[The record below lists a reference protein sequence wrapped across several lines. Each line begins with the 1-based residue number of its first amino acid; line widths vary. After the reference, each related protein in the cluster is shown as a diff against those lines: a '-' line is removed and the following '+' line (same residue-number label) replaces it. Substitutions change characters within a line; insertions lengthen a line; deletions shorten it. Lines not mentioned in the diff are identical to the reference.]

1 MTQLDPT
8 TDTRGPARS
17 TVRYRGRH
25 LPMVAVVVAATIATA
40 LAYSG
45 MVLFGLEVA
54 GMSPAEAYALAGFL
68 EVSLVAVA
76 LMARNAALEGR
87 PYGVLLTLTWILSG
101 TSGMFAALHEIAV
114 PDASTPYMVAFRFVP
129 PLVAALMWH
138 LALVGERHL
147 VTGHTLDERRREHRV
162 HQYVTALELWR
173 DARLD
178 SGGTHRGMRKV
189 RAAHGRQRAARD
201 AALKLLT
208 VEDFERRMQ
217 VWVERLEAAERHG
230 SRLDVIGAS
239 SVERGVA
246 RGAAVDGPRTVP
258 AIAAPVASDV
268 APRADA
274 EPVVVRSADEAAA
287 DGASDAFADDL
298 QAALTG
304 ATPVVEDERRPGTA
318 DDESVRAWFDDLD
331 GDLAEDL
338 GSDPAQEPGVDG
350 GAVDGTPVD
359 GAAKDGGAVDGAAKD
374 GGAVDGAAKDGGTVD
389 EAEDRGVVA
398 DDVPAP
404 AEAEVEAGLPGTR
417 EPLPETGHTRR
428 VEVFDLLRQSDPALG
443 GALAQRSAFLTA
455 HGEATEEAATA
466 DAQLDVSPPA
476 TPQAPTVPA
485 EEPPA
490 TTADAQPEDRGDRD
504 RRIVE
509 LADDGLSHREIA
521 ERFDVSRATV
531 SRVVKRYATV

>member
-1 MTQLDPT
+1 MTQPDT
-8 TDTRGPARS
+8 TADSPVGGRP

-25 LPMVAVVVAATIATA
+25 LPMVAVVVAAFIATA

-54 GMSPAEAYALAGFL
+54 HMSPAEAYALAGFL

-178 SGGTHRGMRKV
+178 SAGTRQGARKV
-189 RAAHGRQRAARD
+189 RAAHQRQRAARD
-201 AALKLLT
+201 GALKLLT

-230 SRLDVIGAS
+230 NRLDLIGAS
-239 SVERGVA
+239 SVERGVS
-246 RGAAVDGPRTVP
+246 RGRAVGPGRAVP
-258 AIAAPVASDV
+258 ALA
-268 APRADA
+268 A
-274 EPVVVRSADEAAA
+274 EPAVVATPATTTTELAEPAVPAEPDVTPATDEQPAVT
-287 DGASDAFADDL
+287 ASFEDEF

-304 ATPVVEDERRPGTA
+304 GTPVVRSAEHEPERAPAPVGLVDDASED
-318 DDESVRAWFDDLD
+318 RA
-331 GDLAEDL
+331 
-338 GSDPAQEPGVDG
+338 
-350 GAVDGTPVD
+350 
-359 GAAKDGGAVDGAAKD
+359 
-374 GGAVDGAAKDGGTVD
+374 D
-389 EAEDRGVVA
+389 EASTAEAAVVA
-398 DDVPAP
+398 A
-404 AEAEVEAGLPGTR
+404 AEAGLPGTR

-428 VEVFDLLRQSDPALG
+428 VEVFDLLRQADPALG
-443 GALAQRSAFLTA
+443 GALAQRSAFLTS
-455 HGEATEEAATA
+455 HGDSPEASAEVATVSAPEPEAAPEPAA
-466 DAQLDVSPPA
+466 DVALDVAPPDVA
-476 TPQAPTVPA
+476 AP
-485 EEPPA
+485 
-490 TTADAQPEDRGDRD
+490 DDQPTSDRD
-504 RRIVE
+504 RWIVE
-509 LADDGLSHREIA
+509 LAGDGLNQREIA
-521 ERFDVSRATV
+521 QRVDVSRATV
-531 SRVVKRYATV
+531 SRVMRRYATA

>member
-1 MTQLDPT
+1 MTQHDPT
-8 TDTRGPARS
+8 TDNPGAARS

-178 SGGTHRGMRKV
+178 STGNRGGMRKV
-189 RAAHGRQRAARD
+189 RSAHHRQRAARD

-230 SRLDVIGAS
+230 NRLDLIGAS
-239 SVERGVA
+239 SVNRGVV
-246 RGAAVDGPRTVP
+246 RPSGAPGPSGQPAVTAGPSLPSLASLV
-258 AIAAPVASDV
+258 AAP
-268 APRADA
+268 
-274 EPVVVRSADEAAA
+274 EPVVTTTVTGADDPFADEFR
-287 DGASDAFADDL
+287 S
-298 QAALTG
+298 ALTG
-304 ATPVVEDERRPGTA
+304 STPVVTADGDLEGTAGDDAGRTA
-318 DDESVRAWFDDLD
+318 DDAPEEAEWFDDLEEQ
-331 GDLAEDL
+331 LAADATA
-338 GSDPAQEPGVDG
+338 PEPD
-350 GAVDGTPVD
+350 D
-359 GAAKDGGAVDGAAKD
+359 GAQREAQAA
-374 GGAVDGAAKDGGTVD
+374 A
-389 EAEDRGVVA
+389 
-398 DDVPAP
+398 
-404 AEAEVEAGLPGTR
+404 EAGLPGTG

-428 VEVFDLLRQSDPALG
+428 VEVFDLLQETDPALG
-443 GALAQRSAFLTA
+443 DALAQRSAFLTA
-455 HGEATEEAATA
+455 HGTSTPQDAEAAVA
-466 DAQLDVSPPA
+466 EAAAAGDGDGPVS
-476 TPQAPTVPA
+476 
-485 EEPPA
+485 
-490 TTADAQPEDRGDRD
+490 DRD
-504 RRIVE
+504 RHIVA
-509 LADDGLSHREIA
+509 LAGDGLSHREIA
-521 ERFDVSRATV
+521 ERVEVFPSTV
-531 SRVVKRYATV
+531 GRVVKRYVPA

>member
-1 MTQLDPT
+1 MTQSDT
-8 TDTRGPARS
+8 TAASRGGRPA
-17 TVRYRGRH
+17 VRYRGRH

-178 SGGTHRGMRKV
+178 GAGTHRGMRKV
-189 RAAHGRQRAARD
+189 RAAHSRQRAARD

-230 SRLDVIGAS
+230 NRLDLIGAT
-239 SVERGVA
+239 SVERGVVRGTAIAPA
-246 RGAAVDGPRTVP
+246 RAVPALAAAFSSERASDGAPSAAAAVATAEDRVP
-258 AIAAPVASDV
+258 VVTTTAPDDVDV
-268 APRADA
+268 AGESVTLTDA
-274 EPVVVRSADEAAA
+274 
-287 DGASDAFADDL
+287 
-298 QAALTG
+298 AALTDPEPSATASPADAPSIPEG
-304 ATPVVEDERRPGTA
+304 GWADDDADDGFADEFRSALTGGTPVVRPDERPATEEVVEQ
-318 DDESVRAWFDDLD
+318 DHDEAV
-331 GDLAEDL
+331 
-338 GSDPAQEPGVDG
+338 
-350 GAVDGTPVD
+350 AVDRD
-359 GAAKDGGAVDGAAKD
+359 AA
-374 GGAVDGAAKDGGTVD
+374 
-389 EAEDRGVVA
+389 
-398 DDVPAP
+398 
-404 AEAEVEAGLPGTR
+404 AGLPGTR

-428 VEVFDLLRQSDPALG
+428 VEVFDLLRESDPALG
-443 GALAQRSAFLTA
+443 GAIAQRSAFLTA
-455 HGEATEEAATA
+455 HGDSSPDATTTLAET
-466 DAQLDVSPPA
+466 DVVVAEDA
-476 TPQAPTVPA
+476 TPEWLPDTS
-485 EEPPA
+485 
-490 TTADAQPEDRGDRD
+490 TEDRPESDRD
-504 RRIVE
+504 QRIID
-509 LADDGLSHREIA
+509 LAADGLSQREIA
-521 ERFDVSRATV
+521 DRVDVSRATV
-531 SRVVKRYATV
+531 GRVMRRYAPA

>member
-1 MTQLDPT
+1 MTQHDPT
-8 TDTRGPARS
+8 TDTPGPARA

-54 GMSPAEAYALAGFL
+54 GMSRPEAYALAGFL

-178 SGGTHRGMRKV
+178 SGGTRRGMRKV
-189 RAAHGRQRAARD
+189 RTAHSRQRAARD

-230 SRLDVIGAS
+230 NRLDLIGAS
-239 SVERGVA
+239 SVERGVI
-246 RGAAVDGPRTVP
+246 RGAATADPRT
-258 AIAAPVASDV
+258 ASALLAASSSAVAL
-268 APRADA
+268 AALDA
-274 EPVVVRSADEAAA
+274 SATRTPGTSEASEPFADE
-287 DGASDAFADDL
+287 F

-304 ATPVVEDERRPGTA
+304 ATPAVSAEDPA
-318 DDESVRAWFDDLD
+318 VDLD
-331 GDLAEDL
+331 DDQAWEPWADE
-338 GSDPAQEPGVDG
+338 PAGAPDDGVDAG
-350 GAVDGTPVD
+350 PADVLEPAAV
-359 GAAKDGGAVDGAAKD
+359 
-374 GGAVDGAAKDGGTVD
+374 
-389 EAEDRGVVA
+389 AEE
-398 DDVPAP
+398 PAP
-404 AEAEVEAGLPGTR
+404 GPDEERLSVDAAAGLPGTR

-428 VEVFDLLRQSDPALG
+428 VEVFGLLGESDPALG
-443 GALAQRSAFLTA
+443 GALAHRSAFLTA
-455 HGEATEEAATA
+455 HGTSASAGAQPDAGLRAGSDAVAADDAGSA
-466 DAQLDVSPPA
+466 DDADD
-476 TPQAPTVPA
+476 VPA
-485 EEPPA
+485 S
-490 TTADAQPEDRGDRD
+490 DRD

-509 LADDGLSHREIA
+509 LAGDGLSQREIA
-521 ERFDVSRATV
+521 ERVEVSRATV
-531 SRVVKRYATV
+531 GRVMKRYATV

>member
-1 MTQLDPT
+1 MTQHDPT
-8 TDTRGPARS
+8 TDTTGPARA

-178 SGGTHRGMRKV
+178 SSGNHAGMRKV
-189 RAAHGRQRAARD
+189 RTAHGRQRAARD

-230 SRLDVIGAS
+230 NRLDLIGAS

-246 RGAAVDGPRTVP
+246 RGAAGSGPRALP
-258 AIAAPVASDV
+258 APAAPSAALV
-268 APRADA
+268 APVPDA
-274 EPVVVRSADEAAA
+274 PQQPAPEPVVTTTA
-287 DGASDAFADDL
+287 DGAALGTPAHDISADGISADDAFADDL

-304 ATPVVEDERRPGTA
+304 ATPVVEAERQ
-318 DDESVRAWFDDLD
+318 DDAVVGSAEDSVDDAVVQAWFDEVD
-331 GDLAEDL
+331 EDL
-338 GSDPAQEPGVDG
+338 GPDPADGLVEDAGQGSAPEHRPADVEVDS
-350 GAVDGTPVD
+350 
-359 GAAKDGGAVDGAAKD
+359 
-374 GGAVDGAAKDGGTVD
+374 
-389 EAEDRGVVA
+389 
-398 DDVPAP
+398 
-404 AEAEVEAGLPGTR
+404 GLPGTR

-428 VEVFDLLRQSDPALG
+428 VEVFDLLRQADPALG

-455 HGEATEEAATA
+455 HGEPEAAEAIDDAEPATASEALDAAAGSAGTA
-466 DAQLDVSPPA
+466 DGPLD
-476 TPQAPTVPA
+476 
-485 EEPPA
+485 
-490 TTADAQPEDRGDRD
+490 DRGDRD

-509 LADDGLSHREIA
+509 LAADGLSQREIA
-521 ERFDVSRATV
+521 DRMDVSRATV
-531 SRVVKRYATV
+531 GRVVKRYAPA

>member
-1 MTQLDPT
+1 MTQHDPT
-8 TDTRGPARS
+8 TDTPGPART

-114 PDASTPYMVAFRFVP
+114 PDASMPYMVAFRFVP

-162 HQYVTALELWR
+162 HQYVTALEVWR

-178 SGGTHRGMRKV
+178 STGNHAGMRKV
-189 RAAHGRQRAARD
+189 RVAHRRQRAARD

-230 SRLDVIGAS
+230 NRLDLIGAS
-239 SVERGVA
+239 SVERGVSRGSAGGSRAA
-246 RGAAVDGPRTVP
+246 RSAAPAAPSLAALAATAQPVGVSGAAVTAPAQQPGQVPVVTRTDGGP
-258 AIAAPVASDV
+258 
-268 APRADA
+268 ADA
-274 EPVVVRSADEAAA
+274 TFADE
-287 DGASDAFADDL
+287 FE
-298 QAALTG
+298 AALTG
-304 ATPVVEDERRPGTA
+304 VIPTVEAGEPRAEGAA
-318 DDESVRAWFDDLD
+318 DVTVEAWFDDPR
-331 GDLAEDL
+331 EDL
-338 GSDPAQEPGVDG
+338 GHDPAAGV
-350 GAVDGTPVD
+350 TPHLTD
-359 GAAKDGGAVDGAAKD
+359 ERAA
-374 GGAVDGAAKDGGTVD
+374 D
-389 EAEDRGVVA
+389 ERAAEDVAADVVPRPA
-398 DDVPAP
+398 DV
-404 AEAEVEAGLPGTR
+404 EAEAGLPGTR

-428 VEVFDLLRQSDPALG
+428 VEVFDLLRQSDPGLDPALG
-443 GALAQRSAFLTA
+443 GALAERSAFLTS
-455 HGEATEEAATA
+455 HGAPAEPAAPQEA
-466 DAQLDVSPPA
+466 DALPA
-476 TPQAPTVPA
+476 S
-485 EEPPA
+485 
-490 TTADAQPEDRGDRD
+490 DRD

-509 LADDGLSHREIA
+509 LSGDGLTHREIA
-521 ERFDVSRATV
+521 EQVEVSPSTV
-531 SRVVKRYATV
+531 SRVVKRYAPA

>member
-1 MTQLDPT
+1 MTQHDPT

-178 SGGTHRGMRKV
+178 SSGNHAGMRKV
-189 RAAHGRQRAARD
+189 RTAHGRQRAARD

-230 SRLDVIGAS
+230 NRLDLIGAS

-246 RGAAVDGPRTVP
+246 RGAAG
-258 AIAAPVASDV
+258 S
-268 APRADA
+268 APRALPTPA
-274 EPVVVRSADEAAA
+274 TATPAAPTLVAPSSEAAA
-287 DGASDAFADDL
+287 PQQLDPAPVVTTTAPENDAGPFADDAFADDL

-304 ATPVVEDERRPGTA
+304 ATPVAEEGDHRDVAVDDAAVQAWSDDADEDPGSGPVVEHA
-318 DDESVRAWFDDLD
+318 D
-331 GDLAEDL
+331 GAEDFE
-338 GSDPAQEPGVDG
+338 D
-350 GAVDGTPVD
+350 
-359 GAAKDGGAVDGAAKD
+359 
-374 GGAVDGAAKDGGTVD
+374 
-389 EAEDRGVVA
+389 AEDA
-398 DDVPAP
+398 DAEGRDAADV
-404 AEAEVEAGLPGTR
+404 EVDSGLPGTR

-428 VEVFDLLRQSDPALG
+428 VEVFDLLRQTDPALG

-455 HGEATEEAATA
+455 HGEPATA
-466 DAQLDVSPPA
+466 EEEDA
-476 TPQAPTVPA
+476 TVV
-485 EEPPA
+485 
-490 TTADAQPEDRGDRD
+490 TADVPLDDRGDRD

-509 LADDGLSHREIA
+509 LAADGLSQREIA
-521 ERFDVSRATV
+521 ERMDVSRATV
-531 SRVVKRYATV
+531 GRVVRRFEGQGPTHEDHGLVSR

>member
-1 MTQLDPT
+1 MTQHDPT
-8 TDTRGPARS
+8 TDTPAAARP

-162 HQYVTALELWR
+162 HQYVTALEVWR

-178 SGGTHRGMRKV
+178 STGNHAGMRKV
-189 RAAHGRQRAARD
+189 RTAHSRQRAARD

-230 SRLDVIGAS
+230 NRLDLIGAS
-239 SVERGVA
+239 SIERGVA
-246 RGAAVDGPRTVP
+246 RGTSPAGPRALP
-258 AIAAPVASDV
+258 APAASPVALVAAPPAVQ
-268 APRADA
+268 
-274 EPVVVRSADEAAA
+274 EPGARPAVEDAAA
-287 DGASDAFADDL
+287 DAFADDL

-304 ATPVVEDERRPGTA
+304 ATEVVEADEQPDVPV
-318 DDESVRAWFDDLD
+318 DDVTVAAWFDDLD
-331 GDLAEDL
+331 EDL
-338 GSDPAQEPGVDG
+338 GPDPSREPAQDV
-350 GAVDGTPVD
+350 V
-359 GAAKDGGAVDGAAKD
+359 
-374 GGAVDGAAKDGGTVD
+374 
-389 EAEDRGVVA
+389 AEDTAEDIAEDTA
-398 DDVPAP
+398 DVTPERSSADV
-404 AEAEVEAGLPGTR
+404 EAEAGLPGTR

-443 GALAQRSAFLTA
+443 DALAQRSAFLTA
-455 HGEATEEAATA
+455 HGGPATAEPADDTEPADAPEAPYTAEEAADLTA
-466 DAQLDVSPPA
+466 D
-476 TPQAPTVPA
+476 
-485 EEPPA
+485 
-490 TTADAQPEDRGDRD
+490 TAFDDRGDRD

-509 LADDGLSHREIA
+509 LADDGLTHREIA

-531 SRVVKRYATV
+531 SRVVRRHATV